1 MQLPVAAAPGVL
13 LIVRKKCNLLP
24 GNVKTYSFTS
34 VLITGEFV
42 VILLLFYALAIELHL
57 LQLSVFVFDDMYIM
71 LLVLQAIAVH
81 QKLVPS
87 LYVMYI
93 ATP

>member
-1 MQLPVAAAPGVL
+1 MFAL
-13 LIVRKKCNLLP
+13 
-24 GNVKTYSFTS
+24 S
-34 VLITGEFV
+34 VYALRR
-42 VILLLFYALAIELHL
+42 LLFYALAIELHL

>member
-13 LIVRKKCNLLP
+13 LIVRKKCNLLL

-42 VILLLFYALAIELHL
+42 VILLLFYSSCTDKAIQEFLDVTEHDSASINMTID
-57 LQLSVFVFDDMYIM
+57 SV
-71 LLVLQAIAVH
+71 
-81 QKLVPS
+81 S
-87 LYVMYI
+87 
-93 ATP
+93 

>member
-1 MQLPVAAAPGVL
+1 MNDFSLSLLENIQLL
-13 LIVRKKCNLLP
+13 LMSSSKETASELDTFFMEK
-24 GNVKTYSFTS
+24 
-34 VLITGEFV
+34 
-42 VILLLFYALAIELHL
+42 LLLFYALAIELHL

>member
-1 MQLPVAAAPGVL
+1 LVFAKYILLPQKTSANFRAPFIGISVISFCAVVPIKAAA
-13 LIVRKKCNLLP
+13 
-24 GNVKTYSFTS
+24 
-34 VLITGEFV
+34 
-42 VILLLFYALAIELHL
+42 LLFYALAIELHL

>member
-1 MQLPVAAAPGVL
+1 MLFENLNPVSIDLFNDLGPL
-13 LIVRKKCNLLP
+13 EFSM
-24 GNVKTYSFTS
+24 SFPLATACFFS
-34 VLITGEFV
+34 LKA
-42 VILLLFYALAIELHL
+42 LLFYALTIELHL

-93 ATP
+93 VTP

>member
-1 MQLPVAAAPGVL
+1 MSSSPKSENFAVSLVP
-13 LIVRKKCNLLP
+13 LIV
-24 GNVKTYSFTS
+24 TSIAYSARA
-34 VLITGEFV
+34 
-42 VILLLFYALAIELHL
+42 LLFYALAIELHL

-81 QKLVPS
+81 QKLAPS

>member
-13 LIVRKKCNLLP
+13 LIVRKKCNLLL

-42 VILLLFYALAIELHL
+42 VILLLFYSSCTDKAIQDFLDVTEHD
-57 LQLSVFVFDDMYIM
+57 SVSINM
-71 LLVLQAIAVH
+71 AIDSV
-81 QKLVPS
+81 S
-87 LYVMYI
+87 
-93 ATP
+93 

>member
-13 LIVRKKCNLLP
+13 LIVRKKCNLLL

-42 VILLLFYALAIELHL
+42 VILLLFNEDFL
-57 LQLSVFVFDDMYIM
+57 
-71 LLVLQAIAVH
+71 
-81 QKLVPS
+81 PCG
-87 LYVMYI
+87 
-93 ATP
+93 ATQS